1 MRCLAAAAWLWG
13 SVPGEVQ
20 PQPQHQR
27 HDGRGQQPHPRQP
40 PRRYPG
46 HQLPHATAGRA
57 TICSFSTRTWSLV
70 HGSLPRPRWHFQ
82 SQSSPSLGNYTQF
95 PFRIFFFVH
104 ILHLQS
110 VTLHSVAAALPGET
124 RHLEN
129 SWYIRLTRLPAR
141 TWTWVGVQ
149 LDRIV
154 VVNNFGL

>member
-1 MRCLAAAAWLWG
+1 MANTGWKSMRCLAAAAWLGG

-57 TICSFSTRTWSLV
+57 TICSFSTRTWSLA
-70 HGSLPRPRWHFQ
+70 HGSLPRPRTL
-82 SQSSPSLGNYTQF
+82 PVTVL
-95 PFRIFFFVH
+95 PFAGK
-104 ILHLQS
+104 
-110 VTLHSVAAALPGET
+110 LHSISLSHIFLCAYFTFAKCNVAQRGGSSAWPGET

-129 SWYIRLTRLPAR
+129 S
-141 TWTWVGVQ
+141 
-149 LDRIV
+149 
-154 VVNNFGL
+154 